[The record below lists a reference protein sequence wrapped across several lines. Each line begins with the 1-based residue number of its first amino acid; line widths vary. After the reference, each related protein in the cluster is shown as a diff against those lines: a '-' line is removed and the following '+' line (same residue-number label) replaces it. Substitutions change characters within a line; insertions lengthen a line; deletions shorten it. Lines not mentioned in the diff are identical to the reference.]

1 MTEPTLSRER
11 RVHCMD
17 TRGGLV
23 PDSRCPQF
31 FTLTP
36 LGALKSVKRHITDST
51 HPLCWSSLGLMP
63 QCNNNAITPAV
74 QVLHP
79 PVSQQSLRI
88 YYSIKLILSMQMQEA
103 SVISHNSRKSL
114 SPRNNYHMTEHVW
127 IFMAMA
133 YIWKILVPVRFRIWC
148 HRCRPHYSRP
158 VSEDYCS
165 LDPCQSNS
173 WLVAQWDQVI
183 FLPTRGN
190 TAPIPKHVPDD

>member
-1 MTEPTLSRER
+1 MPAIQIQNQSCNSPKNTLQCWMTEPTLSRER

-74 QVLHP
+74 QILHP

-114 SPRNNYHMTEHVW
+114 SPRNNYQSMFGYLWQWH
-127 IFMAMA
+127 IFGKFWCQWGFA
-133 YIWKILVPVRFRIWC
+133 YGVTGVDPTTLVQ
-148 HRCRPHYSRP
+148 
-158 VSEDYCS
+158 
-165 LDPCQSNS
+165 CQK
-173 WLVAQWDQVI
+173 
-183 FLPTRGN
+183 T
-190 TAPIPKHVPDD
+190 TAP